1 MSKWL
6 KEKWEFVVGAI
17 AALVTG
23 LFVLLRI
30 NANSN
35 AQKKVLQNANEAHK
49 AELEANKKA
58 KETLENKT
66 EELRRDVEKKV
77 SEIEEDARKKEKE
90 LQDEKKKFIESQKKS
105 DKLAKDL
112 ADAIGADFVSNDNE

>member
-1 MSKWL
+1 MSEWI
-6 KEKWEFVVGAI
+6 KEKWELVVGVF
-17 AALVTG
+17 AALIAG

-35 AQKKVLQNANEAHK
+35 EQKKVLQNANEAHK

-58 KETLENKT
+58 EEDLENESEKIRRDSEKKT
-66 EELRRDVEKKV
+66 E
-77 SEIEEDARKKEKE
+77 EIEEDARKKEKA

-112 ADAIGADFVSNDNE
+112 ATAIGADFVSNDNE